1 MLIDPKVPGAAPPL
15 DAHLRAMLGPDAEF
29 REGQREAI
37 EAVIGDGA
45 RALVVQRTGWGK
57 SLVYWIA
64 TRVRRD
70 TGHGPTLIVS
80 PLLAPDAQPD
90 RDGRPAR
97 ARGGDDQLRQRRR
110 VGGDRGAARR
120 ATRSTSC

>member
-1 MLIDPKVPGAAPPL
+1 MKTSTTPL
-15 DAHLRAMLGPDAEF
+15 DDHLRTMLGPDAEF

-37 EAVIGDGA
+37 EAVLGDGQ

-70 TGHGPTLIVS
+70 RGHGPTLIIS
-80 PLLAPDAQPD
+80 PLLSLM
-90 RDGRPAR
+90 RN
-97 ARGGDDQLRQRRR
+97 
-110 VGGDRGAARR
+110 
-120 ATRSTSC
+120 